1 MMEISEK
8 TRRFVLRTASTK
20 ELLAGLDPKIRLAGL
35 GPKEIL
41 ADLTITQR
49 RKLLRLLQEEMD
61 TASDALFEDVHAVK
75 MPKRRFGYRGNVGDI
90 AALNDGRL
98 LLSYSCNRENSG
110 DGTVVGDI
118 EGRISHDQG
127 KNWGEPFQLIACP
140 KPCRKNEE
148 YRHPSFLRLANGQLL
163 LTYIYFAGSL
173 PRFAHTYYRRSTD
186 DGVTWGDQ
194 FIVTPHAGTNHVF
207 NDKLVQL
214 PSGRILA
221 PCEREIR
228 EEGGDHRGYVSAVFY
243 SDDDGYSWQ
252 QSESIVD
259 MLPVEAQEP
268 HVVPLRDGRVMM
280 LCRTYSGYVV
290 RSCSDDEGVTWSPG
304 EAVRSLKLSTNSSA
318 LNVKRIPDT
327 GDLLLLRSTGTKD
340 RLRTPFVSAI
350 STDEGLTWSRER
362 PIGSDPDED
371 YGYPS
376 LTFIDDVAL
385 VSYHKRSGIYVARI
399 GVDWFYDN

>member
-1 MMEISEK
+1 MQLTMQES
-8 TRRFVLRTASTK
+8 R
-20 ELLAGLDPKIRLAGL
+20 AGESPGAF
-35 GPKEIL
+35 
-41 ADLTITQR
+41 
-49 RKLLRLLQEEMD
+49 
-61 TASDALFEDVHAVK
+61 FEDVHVVK
-75 MPKRRFGYRGNVGDI
+75 MPRRFVGYRGNAGDI
-90 AALNDGRL
+90 ELLNDGRL
-98 LLSYSCNRENSG
+98 LLAYTSRRES
-110 DGTVVGDI
+110 DGEGIIFGDI
-118 EGRISHDQG
+118 EGRISRDRG
-127 KNWGEPFQLIACP
+127 RSWGEPFPLVGRP
-140 KPCRKNEE
+140 KPERKDET
-148 YRHPSFLRLANGQLL
+148 YQHPGLLRLANGQLL
-163 LTYIYFAGSL
+163 LSYIYFAGSY

-186 DGVTWGDQ
+186 NGATWGDQ
-194 FIVTPHAGTNHVF
+194 FIVTPHTGTNHVF
-207 NDKLVQL
+207 NDKLIQL
-214 PSGRILA
+214 SSGRILA

-228 EEGGDHRGYVSAVFY
+228 EDGGDHRGYVSTVFY

-252 QSESIVD
+252 QSENVVD

-290 RSCSDDEGVTWSPG
+290 RSYSDDEGVTWSPG

-318 LNVKRIPDT
+318 LNVKRIPSS
-327 GDLLLLRSTGTKD
+327 GDLLLLRSTGTID
-340 RLRTPFVSAI
+340 RLRTPFVAAI

-399 GVDWFYDN
+399 GVDWFYGK